1 MYRRL
6 KSIDPD
12 LFRCDRRP
20 SRTSL
25 FTNPS
30 DEVESLVN
38 QYNTYIAVVLEKN
51 APLLK
56 KIVKI
61 RTENPWMT
69 DEIQLARMHSRQ
81 LKKKMAVKGAGN

>member
-1 MYRRL
+1 MYRKL
-6 KSIDPD
+6 KSTDPD
-12 LFRCDRRP
+12 LFSCDLL
-20 SRTSL
+20 STSL

-38 QYNTYIAVVLEKN
+38 QYNTCIAVVLEKH

-56 KIVKI
+56 KIVTI

-69 DEIQLARMHSRQ
+69 DEIRLARRRS
-81 LKKKMAVKGAGN
+81 